1 MIGQSWIYFWLA
13 VLIASVVV
21 ELITVGLT
29 SIWMAGGALSG
40 LIVAALHGPAWLQIL
55 IFFGVTFVLLFFT
68 RPWAMKYLNAK
79 RGEANNNE
87 EPIGKEVRVVEE
99 INNKMETGKVMHRGI
114 EWTARSKDPNDVISV
129 GEFAEVVE
137 VSGVKLVV
145 ERKLKPV
152 GEAGELEAE
161 TPVPEIE

>member
-1 MIGQSWIYFWLA
+1 MVAQTWIYLWLA
-13 VLIASVVV
+13 VLIASIVV

-29 SIWMAGGALSG
+29 SIWMAGGALAG
-40 LIVAALHGPAWLQIL
+40 LIAAALHAPTWLQIL
-55 IFFGVTFVLLFFT
+55 LFFGVTFVLLFFT

-87 EPIGKEVRVVEE
+87 EPLGKEVRVIEE

-114 EWTARSKDPNDVISV
+114 EWTARAKNPEEVISF

-152 GEAGELEAE
+152 GEAE
-161 TPVPEIE
+161 PEPEG